1 MKIACLGW
9 GSLIW
14 DPRSLNKT
22 KEEWKSNGPF
32 LPIEFLRISSD
43 NRVTLVIDKT
53 SISKPIQSLWALM
66 NTEDF
71 DEAFTSLKDREGT
84 IAKRI
89 HFVRKEDIPNGEI
102 EEIVKKW
109 LIDNDLDICIWTG
122 LYLNDKK
129 QDKRPE
135 VEDIIEHIKSLE
147 GTEKEK
153 AKEYIVKAPA
163 QIKTEYRLA
172 IEEEFDWK

>member
-14 DPRSLNKT
+14 DPRDLIKT
-22 KEEWKSNGPF
+22 KEEWKINGPL

-43 NRVTLVIDKT
+43 NRVTLVIDETSVSKT
-53 SISKPIQSLWALM
+53 IQTLWTLM
-66 NTEDF
+66 DTESF
-71 DEAFTSLKDREGT
+71 DKAFTSLKDREGT
-84 IAKRI
+84 ISKRI
-89 HFVRKEDIPNGEI
+89 HFVKKSDTPNGKI

-122 LYLNDKK
+122 LYLNNKK

-135 VEDIIEHIKSLE
+135 VENIIDHIKILK
-147 GTEKEK
+147 GIEKEK
-153 AKEYIVKAPA
+153 AKEYIIKTPV
-163 QIKTEYRLA
+163 QIQTEYRLS
-172 IEEEFDWK
+172 IEAEFDWK